1 MPRIVASLALLV
13 ALIGF
18 VSSGYAFWDDD
29 LWANCRQA
37 RGANPDEAI
46 RSCTLLIEQQASL
59 SGQNPKGW
67 MSEFHRQRG
76 WAYSNKGDYGAA
88 VADLTSAIK
97 YLPSRYYLYCD
108 RAAEYNL
115 NGEYSRAISDAT
127 KGIELRRKES
137 SAADERCFL
146 QRGIAKLR
154 TGKQGE
160 SARLDIKKAL
170 EIRPNY
176 KGALGAL
183 AELETAEGKTAKPV
197 VAPAPD
203 FAAPTGSPAVATSA
217 GLPANG
223 KRVAL
228 VIGNSTY
235 SSIGKLDNPND
246 ARPAGSPVVVSERA
260 SSRPLPLNYR
270 DAPVYN
276 SSPTERPAW
285 LRPEPPAV
293 ATSITPQE
301 SQPVASPPAPTQQAA
316 AEPAKPVVEAAPE
329 LAAPAAS
336 ATSPAVTASL
346 GKRVALV
353 IGNSAYQHTTPLPNP
368 ANDASDVAAALKR
381 LGFTVIEEENL
392 DKRGMDDAFRRFA
405 REMAD
410 ADAAMFFYA
419 GHAMQ
424 WQGANYLMP
433 VDAKLEDEADVPYEM
448 AKLND
453 MIADMGRVKAV
464 RIAVLDACRDNPL
477 EDRLKRSIALTRGGS
492 QTRGLARI
500 EKADGLVVAYS
511 TNAGNV
517 AEDGQGRNSP
527 FTKALLD
534 YIETPGL
541 EVGVLFRRVMGSVKQ
556 ATGGKQHPELSILL
570 DSEFYFKPGT

>member
-1 MPRIVASLALLV
+1 
-13 ALIGF
+13 
-18 VSSGYAFWDDD
+18 
-29 LWANCRQA
+29 
-37 RGANPDEAI
+37 
-46 RSCTLLIEQQASL
+46 
-59 SGQNPKGW
+59 
-67 MSEFHRQRG
+67 
-76 WAYSNKGDYGAA
+76 
-88 VADLTSAIK
+88 
-97 YLPSRYYLYCD
+97 
-108 RAAEYNL
+108 
-115 NGEYSRAISDAT
+115 
-127 KGIELRRKES
+127 
-137 SAADERCFL
+137 
-146 QRGIAKLR
+146 
-154 TGKQGE
+154 
-160 SARLDIKKAL
+160 
-170 EIRPNY
+170 
-176 KGALGAL
+176 
-183 AELETAEGKTAKPV
+183 
-197 VAPAPD
+197 
-203 FAAPTGSPAVATSA
+203 
-217 GLPANG
+217 
-223 KRVAL
+223 
-228 VIGNSTY
+228 
-235 SSIGKLDNPND
+235 
-246 ARPAGSPVVVSERA
+246 
-260 SSRPLPLNYR
+260 
-270 DAPVYN
+270 
-276 SSPTERPAW
+276 
-285 LRPEPPAV
+285 
-293 ATSITPQE
+293 
-301 SQPVASPPAPTQQAA
+301 
-316 AEPAKPVVEAAPE
+316 
-329 LAAPAAS
+329 
-336 ATSPAVTASL
+336 
-346 GKRVALV
+346 VALV

-433 VDAKLEDEADVPYEM
+433 VDAKLEDGADVPYEM